1 LSTPSKREHS
11 RIVYPIENN
20 AELPG
25 QSSAVFGCMII
36 AAASRVTSAISKV
49 TPLIGIAV
57 ASIALVTAICPIAV
71 ARNPELPSA
80 DTLIPVQL
88 SMGTGPVRTPPMRK
102 RMSAPVP
109 AKPEGGLTPEEQKQ
123 LTEMIRRMPSGQR
136 KRLAKA
142 MKSLT
147 PEERQQ
153 LVGAVKRSLAGQGPA
168 SQAMKRA
175 R

>member
-71 ARNPELPSA
+71 ASGPELPSA

-109 AKPEGGLTPEEQKQ
+109 AKPEGLTPEEQKQ